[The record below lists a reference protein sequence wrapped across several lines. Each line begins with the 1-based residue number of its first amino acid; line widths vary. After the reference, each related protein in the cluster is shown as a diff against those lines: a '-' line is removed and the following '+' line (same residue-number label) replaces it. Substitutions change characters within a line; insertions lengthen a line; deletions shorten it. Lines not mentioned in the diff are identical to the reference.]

1 MTKREKIYQKF
12 NGRCAYCGRKITL
25 KEMQVDHYYPKH
37 MPSLSLAYGGF
48 DVESFKNM
56 MPSCRACNHYKWDDL
71 PENFR
76 DKMKTLHERL
86 GKIYLVR
93 VAINFGIV
101 KIKPFDGKFYFE
113 RFIQL

>member
-25 KEMQVDHYYPKH
+25 KEMQVDHYYPKR

-48 DVESFKNM
+48 DVESFENM
-56 MPSCRACNHYKWDDL
+56 MPSCRACNHYKRDDL

-76 DKMKTLHERL
+76 NKMKTLHERL
-86 GKIYLVR
+86 EKIYLVR

-101 KIKPFDGKFYFE
+101 KIKPFAGEFYFE
-113 RFIQL
+113 QFIQF